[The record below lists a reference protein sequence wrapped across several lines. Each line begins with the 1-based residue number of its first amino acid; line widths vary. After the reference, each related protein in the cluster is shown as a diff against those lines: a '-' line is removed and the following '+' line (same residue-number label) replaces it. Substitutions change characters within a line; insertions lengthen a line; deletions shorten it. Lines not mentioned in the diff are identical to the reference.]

1 MRLAPSPPL
10 RSGGGGAARQRRDGR
25 GVPGADDGGDDAPS
39 TPLRAVPLPRS
50 AGKEIRRR
58 LPPLALT
65 LIAAA
70 MLMWTAVANG
80 RPAVFSDTALY
91 YGQAEYLFQAL
102 GLVGPGQASTPPDDP
117 TDLPA
122 RPGAPNMPAAIDGA
136 RSPLY
141 GAGVYALQRLGGLW
155 LVAFAQ
161 AWAVAAVVWLLV
173 RAVAPAAPRS
183 AYLALMAGLA
193 VLSPLPFFAAWIMP
207 DVLAGVAAC
216 GLLLLLVYP
225 DGLGR
230 AGRIGA
236 GALTA
241 YGLAAHRSN
250 LLDAVA
256 VIALAA
262 ALLRAGGL
270 GWPALG
276 RRIVVATAVVAIAVL
291 ASALAYLPIRAR
303 AGEPIGSPPFL
314 SARVIGDGPGR
325 VYLRRVCTARDTP
338 FALCAFRQR
347 PLATSDQILW
357 SPHRRDAVFV
367 AASPAQRRRMARED
381 TRFALS
387 DVLALPMAQARASA
401 SNVLRQFVQAYA
413 DDPLRNQGFY
423 VTDGF
428 WRRTSLPRILPDARA
443 CAGPHGCPPRVGEAA
458 SWTLEGVGLAASL
471 AGLAWRLSG
480 ADVSAV
486 VRRRAQADWR
496 DPRVRLLTL
505 LALTAG
511 LLVANALVC
520 GALSGPFPR
529 YQARLIWLIPLAGG
543 LTALGLGPRRRRV
556 AAAKACE
563 DRHLAADVTPL
574 DAPAGPL

>member
-1 MRLAPSPPL
+1 MRSAPSPSL
-10 RSGGGGAARQRRDGR
+10 RSGGGGAARQRRDG
-25 GVPGADDGGDDAPS
+25 GGGAGSGGGDAASIPQR
-39 TPLRAVPLPRS
+39 PVPPRRS
-50 AGKEIRRR
+50 AADEIRRR
-58 LPPLALT
+58 LLGFALCA
-65 LIAAA
+65 LAAA
-70 MLMWTAVANG
+70 MLMWTAAANG

-102 GLVGPGQASTPPDDP
+102 GLVGPGQASTPPNDP

-122 RPGAPNMPAAIDGA
+122 TPGAPNMPAAIDEA

-225 DGLGR
+225 DRLGR

-236 GALTA
+236 GALTV

-256 VIALAA
+256 VTALAA
-262 ALLRAGGL
+262 ALLRTGGL

-276 RRIVVATAVVAIAVL
+276 RRIALATGVVAIAVL

-314 SARVIGDGPGR
+314 SARVIADGPGR
-325 VYLRRVCTARDTP
+325 AYLRRVCPRAQAAAP
-338 FALCAFRQR
+338 YALCAFRDR

-367 AASPAQRRRMARED
+367 AASPAERLQMERQD
-381 TRFALS
+381 LRFALAAS
-387 DVLALPMAQARASA
+387 LAEPWAQARASA
-401 SNVLRQFVQAYA
+401 WNALRQLVQAYV

-423 VTDGF
+423 VTDRF
-428 WRRTSLPRILPDARA
+428 WRHTSLPRILPGARA
-443 CAGPHGCPPRVGEAA
+443 CARRGGCPPPVGDEA
-458 SWTLEGVGLAASL
+458 SWTLEGAGLVASL
-471 AGLAWRLSG
+471 LVLVWRLSA
-480 ADVSAV
+480 ADVRAV
-486 VRRRAQADWR
+486 LAGRARVGWR
-496 DPRVRLLTL
+496 DDRVRLLTL
-505 LALTAG
+505 LALIAG
-511 LLVANALVC
+511 LLVANAVVC

-529 YQARLIWLIPLAGG
+529 YAGRLVWLIPLGAG
-543 LTALGLGPRRRRV
+543 LTALALGARRPRIAAMFYRKDRR
-556 AAAKACE
+556 
-563 DRHLAADVTPL
+563 LAETFTSL

>member
-1 MRLAPSPPL
+1 MSVTPS
-10 RSGGGGAARQRRDGR
+10 GR
-25 GVPGADDGGDDAPS
+25 PGAP
-39 TPLRAVPLPRS
+39 TRS
-50 AGKEIRRR
+50 FRWLTGW
-58 LPPLALT
+58 ALSA
-65 LIAAA
+65 LGAA

-102 GLVGPGQASTPPDDP
+102 GLVGPGQAATPPNDP

-122 RPGAPNMPAAIDGA
+122 VRGAPNMPAAIDGA

-161 AWAVAAVVWLLV
+161 GWAVAGMVWLLV
-173 RAVAPAAPRS
+173 RAAAPTAPRWG
-183 AYLALMAGLA
+183 YLALMAGLA
-193 VLSPLPFFAAWIMP
+193 ALSPLPVFTAWIMP
-207 DVLAGVAAC
+207 DAFAGVAAC

-225 DGLGR
+225 DRLGR
-230 AGRIGA
+230 GA
-236 GALTA
+236 RLGVAALCA
-241 YGLAAHRSN
+241 FGLAAHRSN
-250 LLDAVA
+250 LLDAAAMIV
-256 VIALAA
+256 LAA
-262 ALLRAGGL
+262 GLLRASGL
-270 GWPALG
+270 AWAPLG
-276 RRIVVATAVVAIAVL
+276 RRLELAAGVVVLAVVAG
-291 ASALAYLPIRAR
+291 ALSYVPIRAR

-325 VYLRRVCTARDTP
+325 LYLRRVCTAHDAP

-347 PLATSDQILW
+347 PLTTSDQILW

-387 DVLALPMAQARASA
+387 ETLAQPMAQARASA
-401 SNVLRQFVQAYA
+401 WDALQQFVQAYP
-413 DDPLRNQGFY
+413 DDPLGNQGFY

-428 WRRTSLPRILPDARA
+428 WRRTSLPRILPGARA
-443 CAGPHGCPPRVGEAA
+443 CAGPGGCPPRVGEAA

-471 AGLAWRLSG
+471 AVLAWRLS
-480 ADVSAV
+480 ASDVSAV
-486 VRRRAQADWR
+486 LRRQAQADWR

-505 LALTAG
+505 LAIVGG
-511 LLVANALVC
+511 LLVANAAAC

-529 YQARLIWLIPLAGG
+529 YQARLIWLAPLAAG
-543 LTALGLGPRRRRV
+543 LTALALGPRRPR
-556 AAAKACE
+556 AAGAKACE
-563 DRHLAADVTPL
+563 DRHLDAGVTPL